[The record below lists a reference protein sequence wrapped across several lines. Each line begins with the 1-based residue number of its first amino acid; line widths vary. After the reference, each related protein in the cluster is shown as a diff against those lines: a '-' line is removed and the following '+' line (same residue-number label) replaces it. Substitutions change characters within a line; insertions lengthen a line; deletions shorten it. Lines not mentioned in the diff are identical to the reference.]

1 MNNVKPRQLKLKQ
14 LKDII
19 DKAVEYAGDFDPDVE
34 IWIGDKKGYYI
45 GSIGQFGFIP
55 DLTIHVGEKFYD
67 SRK

>member
-1 MNNVKPRQLKLKQ
+1 M
-14 LKDII
+14 
-19 DKAVEYAGDFDPDVE
+19 EYAGDFDPDVE